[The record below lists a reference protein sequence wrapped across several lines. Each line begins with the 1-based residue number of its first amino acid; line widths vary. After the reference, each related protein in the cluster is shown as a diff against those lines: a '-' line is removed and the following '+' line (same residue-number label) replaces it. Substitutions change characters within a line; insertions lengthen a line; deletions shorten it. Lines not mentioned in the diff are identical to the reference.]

1 MTLRIAKPQ
10 VDADEPIL
18 LNPPDEEEI
27 LILQLRR
34 AKAEKAKAE
43 LLILELE
50 QELIRRA
57 EARGEKTIVR
67 GGLQATVV
75 RRETTKINEIALER
89 RLGPKWDHVTKTVFD
104 KAKLES
110 AISLGIVSIDDV
122 AECSQLVPAKPYV
135 RISEVVEEAD
145 T

>member
-1 MTLRIAKPQ
+1 MTLRIARS
-10 VDADEPIL
+10 DEPVL
-18 LNPPDEEEI
+18 LNPPDEDEI

-34 AKAEKAKAE
+34 AKADKAAAE
-43 LLILELE
+43 VLILELE

-57 EARGEKTIVR
+57 DARGEKTIVR

-75 RRETTKINEIALER
+75 RRETTKIDETKLHD
-89 RLGPKWDHVTKTVFD
+89 RLGPKWDYVTKTVFD

-110 AISLGIVSIDDV
+110 AVSLGIVSIDDV

-135 RISEVVEEAD
+135 RVSDVAEASD